1 MNLMEL
7 AYRRTAILGSSGFG
21 LLIAICDSLASDL
34 RLAAEAERRNDIQT
48 RCLKLRKAL
57 AVIAF
62 LEDRADKG
70 AGGELAEQLTGFYR
84 SLQRTILVAQA
95 RRSAEMLE
103 EQMNRVLEL
112 RQLWYDLE
120 LHSSERK
127 QSPIELPQVD
137 LGVANEY
144 ATQER
149 ATSSWS
155 A

>member
-1 MNLMEL
+1 MNSMEL

-21 LLIAICDSLASDL
+21 LLIALYDSLATDL

-48 RCLKLRKAL
+48 RCQKLRRAL
-57 AVIAF
+57 GVIAY

-84 SLQRTILVAQA
+84 SLQHSILHAQA

-112 RQLWYDLE
+112 RRLWYDIE
-120 LHSSERK
+120 LRSSENE
-127 QSPIELPQVD
+127 SSVELPQVNP
-137 LGVANEY
+137 GVANEY